1 MKYKM
6 STVSEMKKKK
16 LTYFRHLSIY
26 VALRNLIVFIQLL
39 TKANHDIK

>member
-6 STVSEMKKKK
+6 STVSEMKKK